1 MKKLS
6 TKINFYRHLKAE
18 LSQIFDDK
26 ITTLKETIRLKDDK
40 SIVTAI
46 DLAFS
51 TFLKEEFKSN
61 YSDKKYDFYSEED
74 HLDLK
79 FPSIIV
85 DPIDGTIELSNLFP
99 ECAVSIAIM
108 ETSQISDPQN
118 KFFLY
123 NPFTKLLLTD
133 ENALKLELINNE
145 KLLGLVSKSEWKN
158 DLFKFYSETQNLRPV
173 GSIAYKLMLL
183 SLGLCDYVI
192 TLKDKHIWDIA
203 GGTILLQ
210 QKDIKLFN
218 MHGEVKC
225 LDNKVITGPLLWCH
239 EKNYASLK
247 KVFFRS
253 E

>member
-1 MKKLS
+1 MKDLS
-6 TKINFYRHLKAE
+6 TKINFYRHLKAG

-26 ITTLKETIRLKDDK
+26 IKTVKQTISVKDDD

-51 TFLKEEFKSN
+51 LFLKQEFQAYISYKD
-61 YSDKKYDFYSEED
+61 YIFYSEED
-74 HLDLK
+74 HLELK
-79 FPSIIV
+79 HPSIIV
-85 DPIDGTIELSNLFP
+85 DPIDGTIELSKLIP

-108 ETSQISDPQN
+108 QSSEISDPQN

-133 ENALKLELINNE
+133 ENVLKLELINNE
-145 KLLGLVSKSEWKN
+145 KLLGFVSKSEWKN
-158 DLFKFYSETQNLRPV
+158 DLFKVYLETQNLRPV

-210 QKDIKLFN
+210 RKDIKLFN

-225 LDNKVITGPLLWCH
+225 LESKVITGPLLWCH